1 METVL
6 NRNIVENRMAG
17 KAIWISFFLSA
28 TVLGAFVRI
37 PLPFTPVPVTFQTFF
52 VLLAGAC
59 LPPGAAGLSQL
70 LYVALAAAGAPVLAG
85 AAGGLAAVSGPTGGY
100 LFGFAAAAFLVGS
113 LKRFF
118 DGSFAA
124 TLALFLLASA
134 LILAAG
140 SLWLMVVLNVPPG
153 TAFGLGF
160 APFIAGDALK
170 SCAASLVYRRL
181 RSRAL

>member
-6 NRNIVENRMAG
+6 NRNIIESRLAG
-17 KAIWISFFLSA
+17 KAVWISFFLSA

-37 PLPFTPVPVTFQTFF
+37 PLPFTPVPLTLQTFF

-85 AAGGLAAVSGPTGGY
+85 AIGGLAAVSGPTGGY

-113 LKRFF
+113 LKRFAV
-118 DGSFAA
+118 SFTA
-124 TLALFLLASA
+124 TLVLFLSASA

-153 TAFGLGF
+153 TAFALGF

-170 SCAASLVYRRL
+170 SCAACLVYRRL
-181 RSRAL
+181 RGRAL